1 MSSLDLKEFLAGY
14 LLEVEEH
21 LRSAGRYLLDAERLA
36 AAGQP
41 TSRPV
46 RELYRSMHTIKGLS
60 AMIGIEPVVE
70 LAHAMEAVLRA
81 ADRGQGQLEPETIDL
96 LVGGVRA
103 IQARVAALAAGAEV
117 PPAPRAMVDALVAMA
132 VVSIAAPGA
141 LVAVELPADLKG
153 KISPA
158 EAQELG
164 AGAAAGRRAVRIDF
178 VPSPARSERGLNI
191 TSVRERLGKLGDL
204 VKVVPLS
211 MSRSPEAPGGIAFVL
226 LLVTSADDEAL
237 ADAAGIEPSA
247 VLTLSA
253 LPPPR
258 PAAPGGDG
266 DDGVMLSD
274 DADLLGDSGGVV
286 RVPVARLDD
295 ALERLSAL
303 VVTRFRLAR
312 AAAALAS
319 RGVDVREL
327 NHIVQES
334 GQRLRDL
341 RASIMRAR
349 MISVD
354 ELLERV
360 PLVVRGLSRTTGKEV
375 RLEIAAHRAEL
386 DKAVGERLFP
396 AVLHLVRNAVDH
408 AIEPP
413 AERERL
419 GKPREGLIRV
429 ECHER
434 ANNQL
439 ELTVSD
445 DGGGIDRARVAE
457 RAGCPVP
464 ASDEEL
470 LALIVQPGLTTRDE
484 ATTTSGRGLG
494 MDIVKRIAVDQL
506 RGGLALVT
514 EPGRGTRLH
523 AAGAA
528 HHHHH
533 RCLLVLVRR
542 PVVRGAG
549 VDGRRDPRGRPRP
562 RAPAARLV
570 GQRASADRP
579 ARSARRDGADLRSRG
594 LPRAGPAECR
604 GEQGD
609 PGAAQRPPVRLRCRP
624 DAWPARGGGAAGRGS
639 ARARRR
645 RHRVDRPGRRSS
657 GPGDRSPGAE
667 RAHGQPGWGERVSS
681 LYVLFRVGDSEY
693 VLPAADV
700 LQMESYEGA
709 TQVPGTAPYVV
720 GLVQMR
726 GRVVPV
732 IDLRQR
738 FGLPAIEPTLDSRV
752 VVVQHAARTVG
763 LLVDSAREVIHLDES
778 ALEEPPDVLTA
789 NGHRFV
795 QSLARAGNR
804 LVMLI
809 DFQRV
814 VGEEHIH
821 GQ

>member
-21 LRSAGRYLLDAERLA
+21 LRSAGRYLLEAERLA

-41 TSRPV
+41 ISRPV
-46 RELYRSMHTIKGLS
+46 RELFRSMHTIKGLS

-81 ADRGQGQLEPETIDL
+81 ADRGQRRLESEAIDL

-117 PPAPRAMVDALVAMA
+117 PPAPRAMVDALVAVA
-132 VVSIAAPGA
+132 VARIGAAGA
-141 LVAVELPADLKG
+141 PIAVELPADLSDKV
-153 KISPA
+153 SPA

-178 VPSPARSERGLNI
+178 VPSPARSERGFNI
-191 TSVRERLGKLGDL
+191 TSVREHLGQLGDL

-211 MSRSPEAPGGIAFVL
+211 RSRSPEAPGGIAFAL
-226 LLVTSADDEAL
+226 LMVTGADDKAL
-237 ADAAGIEPSA
+237 AASAGVDPSA
-247 VLTLSA
+247 VLTLSV
-253 LPPPR
+253 
-258 PAAPGGDG
+258 AAPPGAGEPGDAGDG
-266 DDGVMLSD
+266 DGWSD
-274 DADLLGDSGGVV
+274 DGDLLGDSGGVV

-312 AAAALAS
+312 AAAQLAA

-327 NHIVQES
+327 THIVQES

-375 RLEIAAHRAEL
+375 RLEIDAHRAEL

-434 ANNQL
+434 ANNTL

-445 DGGGIDRARVAE
+445 DGRGIDGARVAE
-457 RAGCPVP
+457 RAGRPLP
-464 ASDEEL
+464 TSGEEL
-470 LALIVQPGLTTRDE
+470 LALIVAPGLSTRDE

-494 MDIVKRIAVDQL
+494 MDIVRRIAVDQL
-506 RGGLALVT
+506 RGGLALDT
-514 EPGRGTRLH
+514 EPGRGSRFTLRVPLTITIID
-523 AAGAA
+523 AFSFSCAGQSFVVPVSMVDEILDVD
-528 HHHHH
+528 HD
-533 RCLLVLVRR
+533 LVRR
-542 PVVRGAG
+542 PPASSDRTRPAIGLLDRRGETVPICDLEACLELGRPAAGASKAILVRRNGRPFAFAVDRLLGQHEVVVRPVEDPLVRVAG
-549 VDGRRDPRGRPRP
+549 VSGSTDLGDGR
-562 RAPAARLV
+562 
-570 GQRASADRP
+570 
-579 ARSARRDGADLRSRG
+579 
-594 LPRAGPAECR
+594 
-604 GEQGD
+604 
-609 PGAAQRPPVRLRCRP
+609 PVL
-624 DAWPARGGGAAGRGS
+624 
-639 ARARRR
+639 
-645 RHRVDRPGRRSS
+645 
-657 GPGDRSPGAE
+657 
-667 RAHGQPGWGERVSS
+667 
-681 LYVLFRVGDSEY
+681 
-693 VLPAADV
+693 
-700 LQMESYEGA
+700 
-709 TQVPGTAPYVV
+709 
-720 GLVQMR
+720 
-726 GRVVPV
+726 V
-732 IDLRQR
+732 IDL
-738 FGLPAIEPTLDSRV
+738 LAL
-752 VVVQHAARTVG
+752 
-763 LLVDSAREVIHLDES
+763 SARLAGREGAS
-778 ALEEPPDVLTA
+778 A
-789 NGHRFV
+789 
-795 QSLARAGNR
+795 
-804 LVMLI
+804 
-809 DFQRV
+809 
-814 VGEEHIH
+814 
-821 GQ
+821 